1 MIELKPLPFDEAIR
15 FFRDKGLAVSPL
27 SWRDVWADA
36 NVRAFTVARVA
47 AMDVLEDIR
56 REVDR
61 AVRSGV
67 TLQDFKASLA
77 ETLARK
83 GWWTPPLEKPEEILP
98 DGMVRKRLTPWRLDT
113 IFRTNVQSAY
123 NTGRYRQM
131 IENAPRRPWW
141 LYDAVNDARTRPAHA
156 AMDGKVF
163 RFDHP
168 IWDKWYPPNGFNC
181 RCTVRAL
188 SDRDMERRG
197 LRESTRPPADRPD
210 EGFDYNPGRVKW
222 QPDFNRYAPRARH
235 LLQSDLSDG
244 SASGPLP
251 LRNRPDI
258 AAVLTQKLGHM
269 LPNGVRDVRFADA
282 KFLMATDSRGGFVV
296 STRPKNLTKVGG
308 PAAYRADRMLESG
321 LRALGRRPLTFDE
334 EYALESFW
342 HECLHNLQVEAR
354 DRTAFYAKR
363 YPDSRV
369 LMETVTQ
376 WTARRTYHQM
386 LDALGGYRPSLQDD
400 IIRRGYAYRHWV
412 RNLESLRVRVGIGE
426 SQLKAACAEVM
437 GSVPRD
443 QYEDALVERL
453 TARGALQPDREFV
466 FRLGLQCLRSD
477 PKTFAETVLAFLE

>member
-56 REVDR
+56 KEVDL
-61 AVRSGV
+61 AVSAGV
-67 TLQDFKASLA
+67 TLRDFKASLA
-77 ETLARK
+77 ETLARR
-83 GWWTPPLEKPEEILP
+83 GWLAPPEEPPEEILP
-98 DGMVRKRLTPWRLDT
+98 DGTVRKRLTPWRLDT

-156 AMDGKVF
+156 AMDGKVY

-168 IWDKWYPPNGFNC
+168 VWDRWYPPNGFNC
-181 RCTVRAL
+181 RCTVRTL

-197 LRESTRPPADRPD
+197 LRESTRPPEATPD

-222 QPDFNRYAPRARH
+222 QPDFNRYAPQARN
-235 LLQSDLSDG
+235 LLRSDLSEG
-244 SASGPLP
+244 SPSGPL
-251 LRNRPDI
+251 RVRSRPEM
-258 AAVLTQKLGHM
+258 AAVLKERLGPL
-269 LPNGVRDVRFADA
+269 LPNGVRDVRFSEG
-282 KFLMATDSRGGFVV
+282 KYLMATDSRGTFLV
-296 STRPKNLTKVGG
+296 SSRAKNLTKVGG
-308 PAAYRADRMLESG
+308 PADYRADRMLESG

-342 HECLHNLQVEAR
+342 HECLHNLQVEAL
-354 DRTAFYAKR
+354 DRAAFYAKR

-386 LDALGGYRPSLQDD
+386 LDALGGYRPSVQDE
-400 IIRRGYAYRHWV
+400 IVQRGYAYRHWV
-412 RNLESLRVRVGIGE
+412 GNLDALRARLGIGE
-426 SQLKAACAEVM
+426 SQFKAACAEVM
-437 GSVPRD
+437 ESVPRD
-443 QYEDALVERL
+443 RYEDALVERL
-453 TARGALQPDREFV
+453 TARGVLAPERELV

-477 PKTFAETVLAFLE
+477 PKTFAETVLSFLE